1 MVGKIVYRQDAK
13 NAKKNRIK
21 AKTPV
26 A

>member
-1 MVGKIVYRQDAK
+1 MVGKPDYRQDAK
-13 NAKKNRIK
+13 SAKKNRIK